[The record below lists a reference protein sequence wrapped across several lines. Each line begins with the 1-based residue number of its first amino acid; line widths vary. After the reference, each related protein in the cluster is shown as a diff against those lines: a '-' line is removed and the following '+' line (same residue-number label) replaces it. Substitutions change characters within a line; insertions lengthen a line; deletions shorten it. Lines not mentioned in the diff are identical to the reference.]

1 MNQAVEK
8 FHAKN
13 TLEFK
18 QAVAETIVDHLAP
31 INAKMEFYKRNPQ
44 VVYDVINFSFTLL
57 PVGQIC
63 LHLPCAKIL
72 HKGGDHAY
80 EIAEQTMN
88 ELNELFG
95 LWNTPP
101 KKQ

>member
-57 PVGQIC
+57 SFLLVKFVYTYLAQRFYIKVEIT
-63 LHLPCAKIL
+63 LMRLPNK
-72 HKGGDHAY
+72 
-80 EIAEQTMN
+80 
-88 ELNELFG
+88 
-95 LWNTPP
+95 P
-101 KKQ
+101 